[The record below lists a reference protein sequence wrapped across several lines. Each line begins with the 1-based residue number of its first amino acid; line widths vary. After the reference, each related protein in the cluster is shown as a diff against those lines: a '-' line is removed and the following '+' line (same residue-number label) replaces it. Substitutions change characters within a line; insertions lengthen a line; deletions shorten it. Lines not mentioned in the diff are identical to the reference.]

1 MKARFHRVRTLGR
14 TLYGGNEEHQIAAK
28 YDMTPFDE
36 VLVEDS
42 IAFMKKAKAD
52 GKPFFLWHNPTR
64 CHVWTFLSP
73 KYKAMMNPDT
83 NFGLEEAAMA
93 QMDDCIGA
101 LIKTVDD
108 IGEADNTIFV
118 FTTDNGAETFT
129 WPDGG
134 MTPFRY
140 SKGTIYEGG
149 FRVPCIARW
158 PGHIKPGTV
167 ENGIFSGMDW
177 FPTFVAAAGNPDIK
191 DQLLKGVKLGDQT
204 YKNHLDGYNQMAL
217 LEGTGPS
224 TRHEIFYFG
233 GAELGAVRVDNFKYQ
248 FYEQPQGWPGPKVA
262 ADMPKIYNIRQDP
275 FERTPILN
283 FGEGAPAWFNEF
295 FGREGWRF
303 VFVQDVVLQLGE
315 TAIEFPP
322 MQAPASFSLTRVKE
336 EIQEM
341 IKHVHGGAGE

>member
-1 MKARFHRVRTLGR
+1 
-14 TLYGGNEEHQIAAK
+14 
-28 YDMTPFDE
+28 
-36 VLVEDS
+36 
-42 IAFMKKAKAD
+42 
-52 GKPFFLWHNPTR
+52 
-64 CHVWTFLSP
+64 
-73 KYKAMMNPDT
+73 
-83 NFGLEEAAMA
+83 
-93 QMDDCIGA
+93 
-101 LIKTVDD
+101 
-108 IGEADNTIFV
+108 
-118 FTTDNGAETFT
+118 
-129 WPDGG
+129 
-134 MTPFRY
+134 
-140 SKGTIYEGG
+140 
-149 FRVPCIARW
+149 
-158 PGHIKPGTV
+158 
-167 ENGIFSGMDW
+167 MDW

-262 ADMPKIYNIRQDP
+262 VDMPRIYNIRQDP
-275 FERTPILN
+275 FERTPILS

-295 FGREGWRF
+295 FGREAWRF